1 MKVIHFYNGLGGGVQ
16 TLISHFINYKIN
28 NNIVYEIIYIVEKS
42 NKNKVQNILL
52 TKSVTEKIMI
62 YDTNWNFYY
71 TIKKLRTLITDS
83 NAILIAHDWLE
94 LGMVSQLKISNPV
107 ISFLHG
113 NYVYYLELY
122 QKHFRHVNLF
132 LSVTKA
138 LINEIRSVFDNSEN
152 HVIQYSIP
160 VCDFKFQIN
169 RFDNFRI
176 LFIANDLT
184 DKNKNLQYLSK
195 INQLIFQKEIKVE
208 WHIVGLGRTEYEIV
222 EMFNLHPSQ
231 IKYYGYVD
239 NQKLE
244 DVLSNAN
251 ILISCSDNEG
261 LPLSL
266 VESMKAGLIPI
277 VNKWNGAAYEIIDE
291 GINGFVVSENKPEEF
306 AAILH
311 ILDKKKGQLPHIAMN
326 ASEVAYK
333 QHSLKNQI
341 NEFEKIV
348 ISQSAIRM
356 NREPQKVYGSLLDN
370 PFIPNFLTNA
380 LRKTL
385 NKIPWSV
392 S

>member
-1 MKVIHFYNGLGGGVQ
+1 MKVIHFYNGLGGGIQ
-16 TLISHFINYKIN
+16 MLISHLINFKIN
-28 NNIVYEIIYIVEKS
+28 PEIEYEVVYVVEKKNLLRLQKIP
-42 NKNKVQNILL
+42 NKNFVKEHYL
-52 TKSVTEKIMI
+52 I
-62 YDTNWNFYY
+62 YESDWNFYF
-71 TIKKLRTLITDS
+71 TIGKLKGIITDDAVLIT
-83 NAILIAHDWLE
+83 HDWLE

-113 NYVYYLELY
+113 NYLYYFDLY
-122 QKHFRHVNLF
+122 QKHFRHINLF

-138 LINEIRSVFDNSEN
+138 LIKEIRSAYDNSTN
-152 HVIQYSIP
+152 HLIQYSLP
-160 VCDFKFQIN
+160 VCDFRFQKK
-169 RFDNFRI
+169 RYDNFRI

-184 DKNKNLQYLSK
+184 DKNKNFQYLSK
-195 INQLIFQKEIKVE
+195 INQLIIEKEIKVE
-208 WHIVGLGRTEYEIV
+208 WHIVGLGTTESEII

-244 DVLSNAN
+244 EVLSYTN

-277 VNKWNGAAYEIIDE
+277 VNKWNGAAYEIIDG

-306 AAILH
+306 AAIIH
-311 ILDKKKGQLPHIAMN
+311 RIDNIKEQLPHIAMN
-326 ASEVAYK
+326 ASRVAHNR
-333 QHSLKNQI
+333 HSFGNQI
-341 NEFEKIV
+341 KEFEDIV
-348 ISQSAIRM
+348 ISQSSIRM
-356 NREPQKVYGSLLDN
+356 NRKPQKVYGSLLDN
-370 PFIPNFLTNA
+370 PFIPNFLTIT

-385 NKIPWSV
+385 KKIAWSV

>member
-1 MKVIHFYNGLGGGVQ
+1 MKVIHFYNGLGGGIQ
-16 TLISHFINYKIN
+16 NLISHLINFKIN
-28 NNIVYEIIYIVEKS
+28 PEIEYEIVYVIEKKNLFRLQKIS
-42 NKNKVQNILL
+42 NKNFVKEHYL
-52 TKSVTEKIMI
+52 I
-62 YDTNWNFYY
+62 YETDWNFYF
-71 TIKKLRTLITDS
+71 TIRKLKGMIADEAVLIT
-83 NAILIAHDWLE
+83 HDWLE

-122 QKHFRHVNLF
+122 QKHFRHVNLY

-184 DKNKNLQYLSK
+184 DKNKNFQYLSK

-306 AAILH
+306 AAIIH
-311 ILDKKKGQLPHIAMN
+311 RLDKNKGQLPHIAKN

-333 QHSLKNQI
+333 RHSFKNQI
-341 NEFEKIV
+341 NEFEEIV
-348 ISQSAIRM
+348 ISQSTIRM